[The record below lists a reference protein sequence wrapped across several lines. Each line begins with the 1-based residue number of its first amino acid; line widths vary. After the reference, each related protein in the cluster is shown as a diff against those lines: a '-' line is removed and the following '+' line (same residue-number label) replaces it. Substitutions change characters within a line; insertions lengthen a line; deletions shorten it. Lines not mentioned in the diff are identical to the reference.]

1 MDGDERLSHPKWSA
15 KAGTAKLQAAALH
28 RLVRR
33 DTFRRVDGP
42 LDWCDIVSRFER
54 LHLFFCHGKLSN
66 VVGKKMTTLIKPFRL
81 LATTGLL
88 LVSVLEVASYAGDEP
103 CQSYQAYQAAQL
115 QLELSGANKL
125 TLEQVDR
132 INAQHHR
139 GMSSADGYF
148 VVDPIRGLPALVA
161 HKALYRYYTSE
172 RNQSFTFDFGDRS
185 CVVLG
190 PDNYLPAHDCF
201 PPNKK
206 TLLGCLGSFSVGHIY
221 GAAGTYT
228 AAVKNASGIVVD
240 SLTVYI
246 P

>member
-1 MDGDERLSHPKWSA
+1 
-15 KAGTAKLQAAALH
+15 
-28 RLVRR
+28 
-33 DTFRRVDGP
+33 
-42 LDWCDIVSRFER
+42 
-54 LHLFFCHGKLSN
+54 
-66 VVGKKMTTLIKPFRL
+66 MTTLIKPFRL

-88 LVSVLEVASYAGDEP
+88 LVSVLEVASYAGDGL

-125 TLEQVDR
+125 TLEQVDQ
-132 INAQHHR
+132 INAQHHQ

-148 VVDPIRGLPALVA
+148 VVDPVRGLPALIA

-172 RNQSFTFDFGDRS
+172 SNQSFTFDFGDKS

-201 PPNKK
+201 PTNKK
-206 TLLGCLGSFSVGHIY
+206 TLSGCRGSFGVAHIY
-221 GAAGTYT
+221 GMADTYIAT
-228 AAVKNASGIVVD
+228 VKNASGIVVD